1 VATEIRSIRASFWG
15 ELHRFLT
22 SHLAKEMA
30 WSAALSRL
38 VAELEEAF
46 GGEVLGAVHGWNRFG
61 KTKFHLVGMNQRG
74 ELALRKRF
82 SRTQLLHFT
91 ANLKVKLLGMEAC
104 GGSHFLGCALR
115 ELGQ

>member
-1 VATEIRSIRASFWG
+1 
-15 ELHRFLT
+15 
-22 SHLAKEMA
+22 MA

-61 KTKFHLVGMNQRG
+61 KTTFHLVGMNQRG